1 MLSKTCWKQKLGTD
15 YNKYKSNRDANTL
28 LKKLCYHFNEVNT
41 FFVNTASNVFFFK
54 TEIKKN
60 QLAEYLEERAW
71 MKINIEIDYTCMCLY
86 FVL

>member
-28 LKKLCYHFNEVNT
+28 LKKLCYNFNEVNT
-41 FFVNTASNVFFFK
+41 FFCRMFSFLK
-54 TEIKKN
+54 LKLKKN
-60 QLAEYLEERAW
+60 QPAEYLEEWAW
-71 MKINIEIDYTCMCLY
+71 MKINIEIDYTCRCLY